1 MPQHRDRLLPLEGN
15 NQNSMSG
22 FFIAV
27 LAVAVVLGFMILIH
41 EFGHYAVA
49 KLLGVRV
56 EVFSIGFGKRLL
68 GFRRGDTDYR
78 VSAIPLGGYVK
89 MSGENPM
96 DERTGDPGE
105 FLSHP
110 RWHRFLIAIA
120 GPSMNILLAIGL
132 LTFVYMVHYEYP
144 AVLDEP
150 AVIGWVLPDT
160 PAAKAGIQIGDRIAR
175 LDGIENPTWKQI
187 DPKEAL
193 SPNQPLEVTVERGGK
208 SYEKTIVPEAYGI
221 NQMGFAG
228 WVPKE
233 PNVRVTDL
241 EKGMPADRA
250 GMKIGDEIL
259 TVDGQPIPALEAM
272 IETLKRTQDKPI
284 AITVR
289 RDGQQKTFT
298 VQPVLADIPGQR
310 ERRYRVGIGSLPMK
324 VTTLPLAAAFRKSI
338 EQNKEGS
345 LLILEL
351 VQKMIQRK
359 ISIRTI
365 EGPIGIG
372 RAAGEAATEKGWTPL
387 MALTAAISLNL
398 GIFNLL
404 PIPILDGGVILL
416 LFVESIMRRDI
427 SLHIKERIYQAAFVF
442 LVLFAVMVIY
452 NDLAKTLPGMMQ
464 RLP

>member
-1 MPQHRDRLLPLEGN
+1 
-15 NQNSMSG
+15 MSG

-78 VSAIPLGGYVK
+78 IAAIPLGGYVK

-132 LTFVYMVHYEYP
+132 MTFVYMVHYEYP

-160 PAAKAGIQIGDRIAR
+160 PAARAGIQIGDRIAR
-175 LDGIENPTWKQI
+175 LDGIQDPTWKQV

-193 SPNQPLEVTVERGGK
+193 SPNQPLDVTIERGGK
-208 SYEKTIVPEAYGI
+208 YFDKTIVPEAYGV
-221 NQMGFAG
+221 NQMGFVG
-228 WVPKE
+228 WDPKE
-233 PNVRVTDL
+233 PSVSVTDL
-241 EKGMPADRA
+241 EKGMPAEKA
-250 GMKIGDEIL
+250 GIKIGDEIL
-259 TVDGQPIPALEAM
+259 TVDGQPIPAIEAM
-272 IETLKRTQDKPI
+272 IEMLKRTKDKPVE
-284 AITVR
+284 ITVR
-289 RDGQQKTFT
+289 RDGQEKTFT
-298 VQPVLADIPGQR
+298 MQPVLTDISGQQ
-310 ERRYRVGIGSLPMK
+310 EKRYRVGLGSTPMK
-324 VTTLPLAAAFRKSI
+324 VSALPLTAAFRKSI

-427 SLHIKERIYQAAFVF
+427 SLQIKERIYQAAFVF